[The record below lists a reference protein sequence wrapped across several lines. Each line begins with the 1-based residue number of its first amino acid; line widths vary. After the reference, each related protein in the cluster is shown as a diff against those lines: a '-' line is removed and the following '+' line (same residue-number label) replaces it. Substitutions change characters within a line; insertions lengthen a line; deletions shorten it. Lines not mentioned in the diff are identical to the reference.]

1 MHLQDFLKVFERLRD
16 ELVNDELL
24 GDQPEFGKKWM
35 EEVSPRGEGG
45 GARGR
50 LYEGALIQSW
60 LIHS

>member
-1 MHLQDFLKVFERLRD
+1 MFERLRD

-45 GARGR
+45 ERGAAYTRGR
-50 LYEGALIQSW
+50 LYRVG
-60 LIHS
+60 